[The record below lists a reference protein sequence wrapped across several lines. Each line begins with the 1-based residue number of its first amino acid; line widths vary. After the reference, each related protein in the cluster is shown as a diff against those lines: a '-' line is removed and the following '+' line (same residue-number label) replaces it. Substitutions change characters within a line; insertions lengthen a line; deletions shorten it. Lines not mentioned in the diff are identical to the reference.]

1 MPLPSLT
8 RKTEEHPLIAT
19 ENTKKLFQAVYLEQN
34 KPEDKDDTPKI
45 KVSSIISKMSFYYE
59 KIRNSV
65 DYKEEHLLRKN
76 AILRILK
83 RQILIQGAIYE
94 FKSVEISKQLLVEL
108 IRAGYLPNNS
118 LLETKFE
125 EIGLVIDKY
134 IKLRKHALLKLKSDH
149 KFNIGKGAKNYQDLK
164 NDLSQWIIALA
175 ACDIEE
181 RLGRSGVTQMVISN
195 MFEILNSL
203 VTLPADSPFA
213 KDKEI
218 QLYVS
223 IHRSLLKFD
232 RDMVSFIV
240 FKFFNGNWAE
250 AREEEIKIIGTNIL
264 VLRQAIVDQIDHPL
278 EAKINIIVS
287 KYALFYS
294 ILTGVISDD
303 PVSVYDGF
311 KNDPKAFPRQIK
323 KECVDRYK
331 KVKKKLWRAGIR
343 SIIYIFLTKSVF
355 AVILEIP
362 ASTFLGEVINPVS
375 LAINIIFPAALLF
388 VVILFTKMPGDANTA
403 KIVEGVNELVFVDK
417 QRKDPINLRQPV
429 KRKRLMN
436 TIFGIIYAF
445 MFFLSLYFIVR
456 TLSSVNFTWVSIVIF
471 LFFLAFVSFFSFRIR
486 KSVKEMI
493 IVEPKE
499 NFFTLIMDFFY
510 TPIVG
515 VGKWM
520 SEKFSR
526 INVFVFI
533 LDFII
538 EAPFKIFVE
547 VAEEWTKYVKER
559 KEEIV

>member
-1 MPLPSLT
+1 MPMPQLT
-8 RKTEEHPLIAT
+8 RKLDDQVLQPT
-19 ENTKKLFQAVYLEQN
+19 ENAKKLFQAIYLEQN
-34 KPEDKDDTPKI
+34 EPEDKDDTPRI

-118 LLETKFE
+118 LPETKFE
-125 EIGLVIDKY
+125 EIGMVIDKY
-134 IKLRKHALLKLKSDH
+134 IKLRKYALIKLKNDNKSRS
-149 KFNIGKGAKNYQDLK
+149 GKELKSYQDLK
-164 NDLSQWIIALA
+164 NDLNQWIISLA

-181 RLGRSGVTQMVISN
+181 RLGRSVITQMVISN
-195 MFEILNSL
+195 MFEILNEL
-203 VTLPADSPFA
+203 VKLPVNSPYV

-218 QLYVS
+218 QLYIS

-240 FKFFNGNWAE
+240 FKFYNGNWIE
-250 AREEEIKIIGTNIL
+250 AGENEIKIIGTNIL
-264 VLRQAIVDQIDHPL
+264 TLRQAIIDQIDHPL

-294 ILTGVISDD
+294 ILTGVISED

-323 KECVDRYK
+323 KECTDRYK

-355 AVILEIP
+355 AVILEVP

-375 LAINIIFPAALLF
+375 LVINIMFPAALLF
-388 VVILFTKMPGDANTA
+388 VVILFTKMPGDANTS
-403 KIVEGVNELVFVDK
+403 KIVEGINELIFIDK
-417 QRKDPINLRQPV
+417 QRKEPINLREPV
-429 KRKRLMN
+429 KSKGLMN

-445 MFFLSLYFIVR
+445 MFFLSLYLIVR
-456 TLSSVNFTWVSIVIF
+456 ALTSINFNWVSIVIF

-559 KEEIV
+559 KDEIV